1 DLTDTHHASASAPT
15 FAWSGGTL
23 TAAQQAALAAAST
36 LTLSQTD
43 STGSGAGL
51 IAFSYTAADKTFDFL
66 AFGQTLTITYKVM
79 VTDDHGVSTQ
89 PVIITVIGTNEA
101 PVITSTAQ
109 TGAIIGDTNIDNSG
123 NLNVGGTITFT
134 DVNLPDTHTVTFTAG
149 RNDYVGTFS
158 LDPITQDSTN
168 GQTGSVVWHFSVS
181 DQVEDS
187 LAAGQTLT
195 PTYTV
200 KVADNHGGFTTQ
212 DVTITI
218 AGTNDAP
225 VAVADIV
232 AVNEDATASAAT
244 RSAGVLG
251 NDTDPDTGETSTLV
265 VSSILAGTSGTATA
279 LSGGTAVVNGTYGT
293 LTIHSDGTYNYTP
306 NNAAAEALPQGSPAT
321 DVFTYTAKDVH
332 GATATTTLTFNI
344 TGQNDAPVITSGAAA
359 GGARERGGGGRGLA
373 EGGAGDAGGWPRQ
386 DEQHDRKRN
395 DHRHG
400 CGRRCADDDPGDAEY
415 VADLRR
421 GGDRVDAPGHRSH
434 AGRQGRRDDDHHG
447 HDHRCRRLQRD
458 AERADR

>member
-195 PTYTV
+195 QTYTV
-200 KVADNHGGFTTQ
+200 KVADNNGGFTTQ

-218 AGTNDAP
+218 TGT
-225 VAVADIV
+225 
-232 AVNEDATASAAT
+232 
-244 RSAGVLG
+244 
-251 NDTDPDTGETSTLV
+251 
-265 VSSILAGTSGTATA
+265 
-279 LSGGTAVVNGTYGT
+279 
-293 LTIHSDGTYNYTP
+293 
-306 NNAAAEALPQGSPAT
+306 
-321 DVFTYTAKDVH
+321 
-332 GATATTTLTFNI
+332 
-344 TGQNDAPVITSGAAA
+344 NDAPVITSGAAA
-359 GGARERGGGGRGLA
+359 AAVSEEGLPNGVPNTLPA
-373 EGGAGDAGGWPRQ
+373 GLDTTNSTTASGTITASDADGDALTMTLGTPSASLTSGGVAIAWTLQ
-386 DEQHDRKRN
+386 DTNHTLVGKARAATIITATITDAGAYN
-395 DHRHG
+395 VTLSGPIDHPVAG
-400 CGRRCADDDPGDAEY
+400 QEDDTTVTVPVTVSDGHTTTPTTLSVTIEDDSPKAAPVE
-415 VADLRR
+415 VS
-421 GGDRVDAPGHRSH
+421 VDTTDSMTNVMLILDVSGSMNSSS
-434 AGRQGRRDDDHHG
+434 GVSGFST
-447 HDHRCRRLQRD
+447 RL
-458 AERADR
+458 